1 MHLARLQPY
10 TYHLTLAVFMLLL
23 LGVDAHTTTLL
34 QQDALGLLTFLVLFV
49 STRFSPPAERR
60 QVWLMVG
67 IATCVEI
74 FCSLLWGMYA
84 YRFHNIPWYVPPGH
98 GLIYLFAL
106 RWGRTPLMARHGDRA
121 RRIVLACALAAGG
134 GGLTLEPLFLGRLD
148 LFGLL
153 LLPIFLYF
161 MRTPSAPI
169 FAGAFLAT
177 SVLEIMGTGFGNWT
191 WVTWAPVLHLP
202 VGNPPSVIAGGY
214 CILDFATL
222 RLAGMLPQRLLPERL
237 LLARRYARA

>member
-1 MHLARLQPY
+1 MQLSNLKPY
-10 TYHLTLAVFMLLL
+10 TYHLALAVYMLLL

-34 QQDALGLLTFLVLFV
+34 QQDALGLLTFLALFV
-49 STRFSPPAERR
+49 STRFSPSPERR

-74 FCSLLWGMYA
+74 FCSLLWGMYR

-121 RRIVLACALAAGG
+121 GRIAVTCALAAAAA
-134 GGLTLEPLFLGRLD
+134 GLTLEPLLLGRLD

-153 LLPIFLYF
+153 LLPIFVRF
-161 MRTPSAPI
+161 MRTPSASI

-191 WVTWAPVLHLP
+191 WVSWAPVLHLP

-214 CILDFATL
+214 CIVDFATL
-222 RLAGMLPQRLLPERL
+222 QVAARLPQHLLPERL
-237 LLARRYARA
+237 LLIRRFARV